1 MTVAKDTSPRSTNP
15 TPPRIPSADH
25 LLDLLTSFSSLRQ
38 NNRTLV
44 GQLRGSMRE
53 HRELRLALSDR
64 PALNGL
70 SAGRANPN
78 GSLVLRFGF
87 TRREEQVALLLAE
100 GKSNQAIARELDI
113 SVHTA
118 RHHTQRI
125 LTKLE
130 VHSRGE
136 AGAKI
141 RS

>member
-1 MTVAKDTSPRSTNP
+1 MDKD
-15 TPPRIPSADH
+15 ISAAAR
-25 LLDLLTSFSSLRQ
+25 LFDLLTSFSDLQQ
-38 NNRTLV
+38 NNRNLV
-44 GQLRGSMRE
+44 GQIRGSMRQL
-53 HRELRLALSDR
+53 RELRLAISGR
-64 PALNGL
+64 PAPPGLTNGRP
-70 SAGRANPN
+70 SHES
-78 GSLVLRFGF
+78 SLATRFGL
-87 TRREEQVALLLAE
+87 TRREEQVAQLIAK

-125 LTKLE
+125 LTKLG